1 MATLSQ
7 FKQRQ
12 LARRSTSDIERLA
25 QQYKSSV
32 DAITGEYE
40 TAFSGYQAGAAAK
53 MKPFEEASE
62 KYRKEI
68 ADYTANVAAPYKT
81 ALDAYQANSQKY
93 LAELADVQSGARDRF
108 ASAYES
114 SYKKGRQEYT
124 GVRINDP
131 FTGQAYEIGGD
142 WRTNPKKYG
151 LEYVLTPEEGGF
163 RGQNRYT
170 FRPLPTGTA
179 PVTPEKPAEFA
190 GVKPEMPDVGEFDSA
205 QFGAKKTEAES
216 AFKRE
221 VGERRAAKIGAV
233 SRKMTR
239 PLLAGE

>member
-1 MATLSQ
+1 MATLPQ

-12 LARRSTSDIERLA
+12 IARRSTSDIERLA

-62 KYRKEI
+62 KYKQEL
-68 ADYTANVAAPYKT
+68 AEYTSNVAAPYKS
-81 ALDAYQANSQKY
+81 ALEAYQKNSEKY
-93 LAELADVQSGARDRF
+93 QTELSEISTGARDREAKF
-108 ASAYES
+108 
-114 SYKKGRQEYT
+114 RDT
-124 GVRINDP
+124 TITNP
-131 FTGQAYEIGGD
+131 FTGAAIQYSAELFS
-142 WRTNPKKYG
+142 NPKKYG
-151 LEYVLTPEEGGF
+151 FSSVLTPVEGGK
-163 RGQNRYT
+163 RGTGIYT
-170 FRPLPTGTA
+170 FRPLPTSA
-179 PVTPEKPAEFA
+179 EPVTPDKPADFA
-190 GVKPEMPDVGEFDSA
+190 GVQPEAPDIGKFDESEFGTKRA
-205 QFGAKKTEAES
+205 AAES
-216 AFKRE
+216 TFKRE